1 MWMFREL
8 MVVMEPYN
16 SWLLV
21 LPVIQQIACLDSGMH
36 GVNVISNVEVVKCI
50 ESERCWLKPIEE
62 ALASIQ
68 ASSKST
74 HAMSTI
80 VRPMMMTAS

>member
-1 MWMFREL
+1 MWTFQEL
-8 MVVMEPYN
+8 TVVREPYN

-21 LPVIQQIACLDSGMH
+21 LPVIQQIVCLDSGMH
-36 GVNVISNVEVVKCI
+36 GAHVISNVEVAKCI

-74 HAMSTI
+74 HAMSMI